1 MILTLKQATLENFKG
16 IAKQVIDFGKITN
29 IFGANEAGKSRV
41 YNAYLWNL
49 TGKDSRNRADY
60 EIKTRVTPANKHLYP
75 DMEIGE
81 IVHKLEYSVALA
93 FDHDGT
99 ALELRRALEEKWIKS
114 RNEFKANTT
123 KYQVN
128 GLDGLKKVY
137 DKKVN
142 DIIPEN
148 LFRILTD
155 TKFFSSDDFGWES
168 RRKILTEMA
177 GQDNETSLDGYG
189 LVKDILQGMST
200 EDRRKTLKS
209 AIKKLKEQREE
220 IPVAIKENHIKIK
233 DYGDREEIQSAIR
246 GAEGKRDDIRAE
258 IERIKSDSGVNELR
272 QKIEEVKTE
281 RLKRANEFESGKAR
295 SLTPVNDEIGKLNS
309 QRTELEN
316 QIEGIKAK
324 NSHLESEVEKGKSDL
339 KKMQSEYLS
348 IKKIPETVDNACP
361 TCGQD
366 LPPESIG
373 SAIDQ
378 LRLDKSNRLE
388 RNKKDGEALVEKIKL
403 DQSLIASNADN
414 VKGLQAKIQE
424 IQKSIDDLGKEKVE
438 IENRFLDLSGF
449 DKKIAGYQERIDAGG
464 ETDTTT
470 LESTVTKLQAEIDNL
485 KETLLNISKNQEYR
499 DRIKELEDQEKTLS
513 QSQADLEKQLSKIQ
527 AFIFNKTKIVE
538 EKVNGLFKV
547 ARFSMFKLLQNGETE
562 EICETLKD
570 GVPYNSL
577 NSAGQMQVGIDI
589 IDALQKFYD
598 VRLPTWID
606 NREGVTEIP
615 ETDLQII
622 NLIVSPED
630 TELRIETD

>member
-1 MILTLKQATLENFKG
+1 LILTLKQATLENFKG

-29 IFGANEAGKSRV
+29 IFGENEAGKSRI

-60 EIKTRVTPANKHLYP
+60 EIKTRVTPANKNLYP
-75 DMEIGE
+75 DMEIGDV
-81 IVHKLEYSVALA
+81 VHKLEYSVALA

-99 ALELRRALEEKWIKS
+99 KLELKRALEEKWIKS

-155 TKFFSSDDFGWES
+155 TKFFNSDDFGWES

-177 GQDNETSLDGYG
+177 GQDDETSLDGYD
-189 LVKDILQGMST
+189 LVKDILDGMST

-220 IPVAIKENHIKIK
+220 IPVAIKENQIKIK
-233 DYGDREEIQSAIR
+233 DYGSQEEIEAAIR
-246 GAEGKRDDIRAE
+246 GAEGKRDDIKLE
-258 IERIKSDSGVNELR
+258 IERIKADSGVNELK

-281 RLKRANEFESGKAR
+281 RLKQSNEFESGKAEK
-295 SLTPVNDEIGKLNS
+295 LKPVNDKIA
-309 QRTELEN
+309 ELINE
-316 QIEGIKAK
+316 ETSLKIKID
-324 NSHLESEVEKGKSDL
+324 DL
-339 KKMQSEYLS
+339 KTKSKTLQNSVDFDKGNLKNLQSKYVS
-348 IKKIPETVDNACP
+348 IKNLPETVDEICP

-366 LPPESIG
+366 LPPENIG

-378 LRLDKSNRLE
+378 LKLEKSNQLE
-388 RNKKDGEALVEKIKL
+388 QNKKEGEALVKKIKS
-403 DQSLIASNADN
+403 DQSLIESNLETI
-414 VKGLQAKIQE
+414 KGLQVKVQE
-424 IQKSIDDLGKEKVE
+424 IQTAIETLGKDKAE
-438 IENRFLDLSGF
+438 IEKTSADHADIDSKISGYL
-449 DKKIAGYQERIDAGG
+449 KQIESGG
-464 ETDTTT
+464 EISTEP
-470 LESTVTKLQAEIDNL
+470 LEKSVAELQTQIDSM

-570 GVPYNSL
+570 GIPYNSL

-630 TELRIETD
+630 TELRIETE

>member
-1 MILTLKQATLENFKG
+1 LILTLKQATLENFKG

-29 IFGANEAGKSRV
+29 IFGENEAGKSRI

-99 ALELRRALEEKWIKS
+99 KLELKRALEEKWIKS

-128 GLDGLKKVY
+128 GLEGLKKVY

-155 TKFFSSDDFGWES
+155 TKFFNSDDFGWES

-177 GQDNETSLDGYG
+177 GQDDETTLDGYD
-189 LVKDILQGMST
+189 LVKDILEGMST

-220 IPVAIKENHIKIK
+220 IPVAIKENQIKIK
-233 DYGDREEIQSAIR
+233 DYGSQEEIEAAIR
-246 GAEGKRDDIRAE
+246 GAEGKRDDIKLE
-258 IERIKSDSGVNELR
+258 IERIKADSGVNELK
-272 QKIEEVKTE
+272 QQVEEAKTE
-281 RLKRANEFESGKAR
+281 RLQRSNEFEQ
-295 SLTPVNDEIGKLNS
+295 D
-309 QRTELEN
+309 RTERKQPFADKVNQAKEKKTSLEN
-316 QIEGIKAK
+316 EIEVLNGKI
-324 NSHLESEVEKGKSDL
+324 SRLQSVIETGKSDL
-339 KKMQSEYLS
+339 KKLQSEY
-348 IKKIPETVDNACP
+348 KVMFNFIPVVDETCP
-361 TCGQD
+361 TCLQSI
-366 LPPESIG
+366 PPEQITE
-373 SAIDQ
+373 AKA
-378 LRLDKSNRLE
+378 RLNRVNSETLESNKAE
-388 RNKKDGEALVEKIKL
+388 GEALVGKIKSEQQKL
-403 DQSLIASNADN
+403 QEYKRLSDGKQDEL
-414 VKGLQAKIQE
+414 KGLQSIIDENLKEHDRIFSETVDLSDLDTKIQE
-424 IQKSIDDLGKEKVE
+424 YQK
-438 IENRFLDLSGF
+438 
-449 DKKIAGYQERIDAGG
+449 RIDAGG
-464 ETDTTT
+464 KTDTSP
-470 LESTVTKLQAEIDNL
+470 LEKSVSELQSQIDNL
-485 KETLLNISKNQEYR
+485 KETILNISKNQEYR

-570 GVPYNSL
+570 GIPYNSL
-577 NSAGQMQVGIDI
+577 NSAGQMQVGVDI

-630 TELRIETD
+630 TELRIETE

>member
-1 MILTLKQATLENFKG
+1 LILTLKQATLENFKG
-16 IAKQVIDFGKITN
+16 IAKQVIGFGKITN
-29 IFGANEAGKSRV
+29 IFGANEAGKSRI

-49 TGKDSRNRADY
+49 QGKDSRNRADY
-60 EIKTRVTPANKHLYP
+60 EIKTRVTPANKNLYP

-99 ALELRRALEEKWIKS
+99 KLELKRALEEKWIKS

-128 GLDGLKKVY
+128 GLEGLKKVY

-155 TKFFSSDDFGWES
+155 TKFFNSDDFGWES

-177 GQDNETSLDGYG
+177 GQDDETTLDGYD
-189 LVKDILQGMST
+189 LIKDILQGMST

-209 AIKKLKEQREE
+209 TIKKLKEQREE
-220 IPVAIKENHIKIK
+220 IPVAIKENQIKIK
-233 DYGDREEIQSAIR
+233 DYGSQDEIEAAIR
-246 GAEGKRDDIRAE
+246 GAEGKRDDIKLE
-258 IERIKSDSGVNELR
+258 IERIKADSGVNELK

-281 RLKRANEFESGKAR
+281 RLTRSNEFETGKDEK
-295 SLTPVNDEIGKLNS
+295 LKPVNDKIA
-309 QRTELEN
+309 ELINE
-316 QIEGIKAK
+316 ETSLKIKID
-324 NSHLESEVEKGKSDL
+324 DL
-339 KKMQSEYLS
+339 KTKSKTLQNSVDFDKGNLKNLQSKYVS
-348 IKKIPETVDNACP
+348 IKNLPETVDEICP

-366 LPPESIG
+366 LPPENIG

-378 LRLDKSNRLE
+378 LKLEKSNQLE
-388 RNKKDGEALVEKIKL
+388 QNKKEGEALVKKIKS
-403 DQSLIASNADN
+403 DQSLIESNTEAIN
-414 VKGLQAKIQE
+414 GLFVKLQE
-424 IQKSIDDLGKEKVE
+424 IRAAFESLGKEKGE
-438 IENRFLDLSGF
+438 IESNSADYGDLDT
-449 DKKIAGYQERIDAGG
+449 KIQEYQKQIDAGG
-464 ETDTTT
+464 ETDTSP
-470 LESTVTKLQAEIDNL
+470 LEKSVSELQTQIDSL

-570 GVPYNSL
+570 GIPYNSL

-630 TELRIETD
+630 TELRVEHG